1 MLKVHRCAFS
11 PELSSTPYG
20 FYGPILMNKTLDQIF
35 PEIPADIDISALDV
49 DNIPRHVAV
58 IMDGNG
64 RWAKK
69 RMLNRLKGHKAGI
82 EAVRETIRC
91 ASDIGVRY
99 LTIYSF
105 STENWKRPA
114 DEVEGLMDLFA
125 KTMLAEVDELHEENV
140 RVMTIGDMSVL
151 PFETRD
157 AFVEAWNKT
166 KDNTGLTLVV
176 AVNYGSRA
184 EIVHAVD
191 ELIAEKF
198 SLGDADSSDIAITE
212 EDIASHLYTRTIPDP
227 ELLIR
232 TSGEMRVSNFLLWQI
247 AYSEFVCTDVLWPDF
262 DRYEL
267 LRCIL
272 DYQGR
277 SRRFGGVV

>member
-1 MLKVHRCAFS
+1 
-11 PELSSTPYG
+11 
-20 FYGPILMNKTLDQIF
+20 
-35 PEIPADIDISALDV
+35 
-49 DNIPRHVAV
+49 
-58 IMDGNG
+58 
-64 RWAKK
+64 
-69 RMLNRLKGHKAGI
+69 
-82 EAVRETIRC
+82 
-91 ASDIGVRY
+91 
-99 LTIYSF
+99 
-105 STENWKRPA
+105 
-114 DEVEGLMDLFA
+114 MDLFA

-191 ELIAEKF
+191 ELIAEKL